1 MKKEFYF
8 SMDIVK
14 SSNSKDSDFI
24 VEGYA
29 STPDMDRQG
38 DIIALSALVE
48 AAPEMLENGQTVF
61 FNHDY
66 ARCIGRLDNVEVD
79 EKGLKVKLYV
89 SEWEQELRKKISE
102 RIINKFSIGGRFI
115 KWQKLTPSEAMNKIP
130 ELKERPL
137 GPVTLIEKLELF
149 EVSIVGLPAN
159 AKAEFNQKSLY
170 QALKDASQEQIDDL
184 GQIPDNTSTHV
195 LPKPVTKN
203 EGDVVM
209 EKVETTEVQ
218 KSTIEAAI
226 ESTEVRPEETIVEGT
241 KATEELTQ
249 DVVKAQEKVT
259 TVSQVLEEKTTT
271 TEDEGKYEVKTET
284 QEKVTVATECPA
296 GVCAENAVKVTEVV
310 ETNQVRTFT
319 IEEVQEMQKEFQRQL
334 EEKESTIQSLIAEVE
349 ATKAQVE
356 PVTKT
361 VPETAAPEVI
371 EEVKGKSTPLAPIGI
386 EQKREEVQLS
396 PDAQFLGILKGFKI

>member
-1 MKKEFYF
+1 
-8 SMDIVK
+8 
-14 SSNSKDSDFI
+14 
-24 VEGYA
+24 
-29 STPDMDRQG
+29 
-38 DIIALSALVE
+38 
-48 AAPEMLENGQTVF
+48 
-61 FNHDY
+61 
-66 ARCIGRLDNVEVD
+66 
-79 EKGLKVKLYV
+79 
-89 SEWEQELRKKISE
+89 
-102 RIINKFSIGGRFI
+102 
-115 KWQKLTPSEAMNKIP
+115 
-130 ELKERPL
+130 
-137 GPVTLIEKLELF
+137 LF

-159 AKAEFNQKSLY
+159 AKAEFSQKSLY

-249 DVVKAQEKVT
+249 DVVKAQETVT
-259 TVSQVLEEKTTT
+259 TVSQVLEEITTT
-271 TEDEGKYEVKTET
+271 TEDEGKREAKTET
-284 QEKVTVATECPA
+284 QEKVTVATEYPA
-296 GVCAENAVKVTEVV
+296 GVFAENAVKVTEVV
-310 ETNQVRTFT
+310 ETNKVRTFT
-319 IEEVQEMQKEFQRQL
+319 YEEVQEMQKEFQRQL
-334 EEKESTIQSLIAEVE
+334 EEKESTIQSLKAEVE
-349 ATKAQVE
+349 VTKAQVE

-386 EQKREEVQLS
+386 EQKREEIQLS